1 MSFTAEQEAEFKE
14 AFSLFGKIYF
24 LHFFLKMLI
33 LNYFDYFLFK
43 ICLDK
48 NANGTITT
56 DELGTVMRSLGSNI
70 TEEDLGKLVTDIKSK
85 KNGVIDFKGFIDIM
99 ASRKND
105 VDTQLEIQEALKT
118 FDKEGNGLLLVSEIK
133 HILTNV
139 GEKMSDDEVDEL
151 LSFAPIDSNGQIKIA
166 DLVKL
171 MFA

>member
-1 MSFTAEQEAEFKE
+1 
-14 AFSLFGKIYF
+14 
-24 LHFFLKMLI
+24 
-33 LNYFDYFLFK
+33 
-43 ICLDK
+43 
-48 NANGTITT
+48 
-56 DELGTVMRSLGSNI
+56 MRSLGSNI